1 MKSAKPWPTTGFCK
15 NLCLPLIVT
24 ALGCLGNRRVT
35 EDFAVLV
42 PVELLT
48 RPVSTLKPV
57 WQPIRKRF
65 ITLPLQMLY
74 QTAVCEEMWGFTT
87 HFEGRREGT
96 SLLIH
101 SVTLLRWEGK
111 HRQDTDGTGRI
122 SKQLVDTYTKKYRF
136 RTMLA
141 VSTLCSSIMQGN
153 FTIRSTVHCDR
164 KYLDHQ
170 RKVIEITRER
180 GSKEDR
186 GIRNSSRQKKQQEQK
201 ECFHQAIQLI
211 SRCTILLKGHN
222 RVINNLSLLI
232 LSLTNTDS
240 S

>member
-1 MKSAKPWPTTGFCK
+1 MFFCLLITTFCVSFLPW
-15 NLCLPLIVT
+15 IVT

-35 EDFAVLV
+35 EDFAVPV

-48 RPVSTLKPV
+48 HQVSTLKPV

-74 QTAVCEEMWGFTT
+74 QTAVYEEMWGLTT

-111 HRQDTDGTGRI
+111 NRQDTDGTGSI

-136 RTMLA
+136 RTTLA
-141 VSTLCSSIMQGN
+141 VRTLCSSIMQSN
-153 FTIRSTVHCDR
+153 FTIRSKVHCDR
-164 KYLDHQ
+164 K
-170 RKVIEITRER
+170 
-180 GSKEDR
+180 
-186 GIRNSSRQKKQQEQK
+186 
-201 ECFHQAIQLI
+201 
-211 SRCTILLKGHN
+211 
-222 RVINNLSLLI
+222 
-232 LSLTNTDS
+232 
-240 S
+240 